1 MQLSRDETMSLRKIC
16 ELIIFFKRRKC
27 VSHFEVQRIK
37 RTKQKDKHVLT
48 TMSCPYVI
56 LFFEAENVLKEETKN
71 KNCKPIFVTTM
82 SNTKRVFLI
91 NISRITAQILSLS
104 LSCYC
109 NYIKIK
115 YNKYYIVGPTT
126 SDEYNCRNLVLLG
139 VYNS

>member
-48 TMSCPYVI
+48 TISCPYVI

-82 SNTKRVFLI
+82 SNAKRVFLI
-91 NISRITAQILSLS
+91 NISRITVHILSL
-104 LSCYC
+104 
-109 NYIKIK
+109 
-115 YNKYYIVGPTT
+115 
-126 SDEYNCRNLVLLG
+126 LLL
-139 VYNS
+139 